1 MSEHSQSGINRAFS
15 WLKKTL
21 QITEKTVAPDVLLA
35 GVRPTVDVFGWER
48 LSGLGPTAV
57 ETATGTLA
65 ADIVVLDPVPEGIA
79 RFVIYASCSHNDP
92 AGLFLNLQ
100 VRGSGVD
107 IGLSDQLFLQGQ
119 QSPIRLGLTRN
130 ILLQPGEQLICRS
143 HIAPAAGTGLF
154 IRMKFVDLDP
164 GEYLPPL

>member
-1 MSEHSQSGINRAFS
+1 MSEHRQSGINRAFT

-21 QITEKTVAPDVLLA
+21 QITEKTVAPDVLLT
-35 GVRPTVDVFGWER
+35 GVQPKIDVFGWER
-48 LSGLGPTAV
+48 LSGLGPASI
-57 ETATGTLA
+57 ETVTGALIT
-65 ADIVVLDPVPEGIA
+65 DVVVLSVVPEGVA

-92 AGLFLNLQ
+92 GGLALSFQ

-107 IGLSDQLFLQGQ
+107 IAINADGFSAMPVQPMRVGLE
-119 QSPIRLGLTRN
+119 RN

-143 HIAPAAGTGLF
+143 NQAPAAGTSLF